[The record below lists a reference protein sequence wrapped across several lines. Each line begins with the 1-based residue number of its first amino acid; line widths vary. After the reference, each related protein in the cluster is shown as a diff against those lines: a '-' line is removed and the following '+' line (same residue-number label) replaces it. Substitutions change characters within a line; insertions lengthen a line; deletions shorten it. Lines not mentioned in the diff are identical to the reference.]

1 MIILW
6 RKPQP
11 SPFVIAICP
20 PYISLNESVTSVFIP
35 SNLCNSASFSVF
47 HLSGLENLS
56 SIEIGDDNYYY
67 TTSFILEN
75 LPTLE
80 KLVIGKNVSSQHSL
94 SGHAFQIVNCSC
106 LVSIEI
112 GEKSFS
118 GYGDRFDIHECPLL
132 EQVELKGF
140 NFQCSQFVLNRIV
153 CGRY

>member
-1 MIILW
+1 M
-6 RKPQP
+6 
-11 SPFVIAICP
+11 
-20 PYISLNESVTSVFIP
+20 
-35 SNLCNSASFSVF
+35 
-47 HLSGLENLS
+47 
-56 SIEIGDDNYYY
+56 
-67 TTSFILEN
+67 LEN

-80 KLVIGKNVSSQHSL
+80 KLVIGKNVSSEHSL
-94 SGHAFQIVNCSC
+94 SSHAFQIVNCSC

-153 CGRY
+153 YRRY